1 MVRRLALYALAFLV
15 LCCSGAAAA
24 PSDPFWHLK
33 MERLDGSIHTLA
45 EYEGRPLL
53 VNMWASWCEPCRN
66 EIPSIQRI
74 WREHAG
80 SGLVIVGVDQGED
93 PAEVREFV
101 REAGI
106 SYPVLLDS
114 GSQYVQAVGGG
125 LPTTVVI
132 GRDGKTVNIVTGGL
146 DYDDLEQLVDQV
158 LPPSSPKSKHHNEPP
173 DPSIE

>member
-1 MVRRLALYALAFLV
+1 MFRRFALYALAFLIV
-15 LCCSGAAAA
+15 CCSGAAAS

-33 MERLDGSIHTLA
+33 MERLDGSVHTLA

-53 VNMWASWCEPCRN
+53 VNMWATWCEPCRD
-66 EIPSIQRI
+66 EIPNIQRI

-93 PAEVREFV
+93 RSGVREFA
-101 REAGI
+101 RAAGI
-106 SYPVLLDS
+106 SYPVLIDS
-114 GSQYVQAVGGG
+114 GSQYAQAVGSE

-146 DYDDLEQLVDQV
+146 DYDQLEELVEQV
-158 LPPSSPKSKHHNEPP
+158 LPAGSPKGKHNEPP